1 MRRERGFVLPFA
13 VPTWLIYVAVLAAA
27 LGALWYAYTTID
39 GRGYTRGKSETEAA
53 FVKRDNKALQDA
65 LAKVE
70 QLQAEVQA
78 REQAHADRLEQIRTQ
93 QRKEAADAKRQHDA
107 DLAAVRAGT
116 LRLRDPGSP
125 GSAAQCD
132 HRPAPAPGA
141 AAGQRDGAPATEL
154 SAEASGFLLQLM
166 LDADAVTRQLGDAQD
181 VIRAQIK
188 ACNGP

>member
-1 MRRERGFVLPFA
+1 MKSSRGYVF
-13 VPTWLIYVAVLAAA
+13 PTWAIYLAVAAA
-27 LGALWYAYTTID
+27 IGAALWYAYTTID

-53 FVKRDNKALQDA
+53 FVTRDNKALRDA

-78 REQAHADRLEQIRTQ
+78 REQAHEDRLEQIRTK
-93 QRKEAADAKRQHDA
+93 QRKESADAKRQHDA

-116 LRLRDPGSP
+116 LRLRDPGSA
-125 GSAAQCD
+125 GSAQCD
-132 HRPAPAPGA
+132 HRPATAPGA
-141 AAGQRDGAPATEL
+141 ATGQRDGAPAAEL
-154 SAEASGFLLQLM
+154 SAEASGFLLSLM
-166 LDADAVTRQLGDAQD
+166 HEADGVTRQLGDAQD